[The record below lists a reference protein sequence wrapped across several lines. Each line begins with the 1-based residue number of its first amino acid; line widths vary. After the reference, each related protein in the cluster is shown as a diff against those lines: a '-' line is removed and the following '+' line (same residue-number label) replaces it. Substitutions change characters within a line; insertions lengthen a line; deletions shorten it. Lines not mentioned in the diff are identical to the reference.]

1 MRSTPW
7 TINPTLFIPLGRSV
21 AAGKVERG
29 VTLPCGSGVGASIA
43 ANKISGVRAGLTH
56 DVLSA
61 HQPPDSRRRAASALV
76 KGSALDEGQGVAY
89 LTPLDRHRRE
99 AGRGGADV
107 SGDQHH
113 LRNVFHIC

>member
-1 MRSTPW
+1 MRSTSW
-7 TINPTLFIPLGRSV
+7 TINPTCLLFPWADRSPP
-21 AAGKVERG
+21 ARWSAGW
-29 VTLPCGSGVGASIA
+29 TLLCGSGVGASIA

-56 DVLSA
+56 DVFSA
-61 HQPPDSRRRAASALV
+61 NQPPDSRRRAASALA
-76 KGSALDEGQGVAY
+76 KGSALDEGHGGSVF
-89 LTPLDRHRRE
+89 LDRHRRE